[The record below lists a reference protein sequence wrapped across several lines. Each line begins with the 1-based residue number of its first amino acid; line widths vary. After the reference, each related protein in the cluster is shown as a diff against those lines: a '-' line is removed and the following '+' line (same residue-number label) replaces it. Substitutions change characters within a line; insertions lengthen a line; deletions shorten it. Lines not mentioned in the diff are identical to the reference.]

1 MADKVTFLQ
10 FGTGKFIKGYFD
22 WMLSKI
28 DANVEV
34 FAAYF
39 TPKQQYIELKNN
51 NCKYNVIL
59 KDTESTQIDTV
70 KVIKDVFFVKDKKVM
85 LELVHNTNF
94 IVSNTTEKGI
104 LSKDNKN
111 ESYPFI
117 LTSFLYEKF
126 KVQNNQKTVIIP
138 LELVFNNG
146 NFLKKSV
153 LNLAQKHFGNSFRE
167 WVIKTC
173 EFVNILVDCIVVK
186 ESNLNI
192 EREKYYAFYSSHNR
206 LLETLFSKKNLNI
219 YFTQDIDKIAQIK
232 IRVLNGIH
240 TFLATT
246 AFLEGKSTVYECFLD
261 TNYANLIDEMFY
273 NEILPTIDYDKNFVE
288 DFYIKTIN
296 RFKNP
301 YIEHYLKDIAENTYE
316 KFYER
321 ITKTIIDYEK
331 IYKKKP
337 KILMK
342 AFYNLKK
349 MYPNN
354 DNVNSFERY
363 IESFVNEKS

>member
-1 MADKVTFLQ
+1 MVNKVTFLQ
-10 FGTGKFIKGYFD
+10 FGTGKFIKAYFD

-28 DANVEV
+28 DSDIEV
-34 FAAYF
+34 FATYF
-39 TPKQQYIELKNN
+39 TSKQQYIELKNN
-51 NCKYNVIL
+51 NCEYNVIL
-59 KDTESTQIDTV
+59 KDKDSVQIDTV
-70 KVIKDVFFVKDKKVM
+70 KVIKDVFFVKDAETM
-85 LELVHNTNF
+85 LELTHNTNF

-104 LSKDNKN
+104 LSKDNEK

-126 KVQNNQKTVIIP
+126 KIHNDQTITIVP
-138 LELVFNNG
+138 LELIFNNG
-146 NFLKKSV
+146 DFLKKSV
-153 LNLAQKHFGNSFRE
+153 LNLAQKYFENSFRE

-173 EFVNILVDCIVVK
+173 EFVNTLVDCIVVK
-186 ESNLNI
+186 ENNLNI
-192 EREKYYAFYSSHNR
+192 EREKYYAFYSSHNS
-206 LLETLFSKKNLNI
+206 LLETLFSEKNLNI

-246 AFLEGKSTVYECFLD
+246 AFLEGKSTVYECLLD
-261 TNYANLIDEMFY
+261 KNYANLIDEIFY
-273 NEILPTIDYDKNFVE
+273 NEILPTIDYDKHFAE

-301 YIEHYLKDIAENTYE
+301 HIEHYLKDIAENTYE

-321 ITKTIIDYEK
+321 IAKTIIDYEK
-331 IYKKKP
+331 IYNKKP

-363 IESFVNEKS
+363 IESFANEKS

>member
-1 MADKVTFLQ
+1 MADKVSFLQ

-28 DANVEV
+28 NMDIEV

-39 TPKQQYIELKNN
+39 TPKEQYTALKNN
-51 NCKYNVIL
+51 NCKYSVIL
-59 KDTESTQIDTV
+59 KDKESTQIDTV
-70 KVIKDVFFVKDKKVM
+70 NVIKDIFFVKDTKIM
-85 LELVHNTNF
+85 LKLVQNVNF

-104 LSKDNKN
+104 LSKDSEK
-111 ESYPFI
+111 ESYPFL
-117 LTSFLYEKF
+117 LTSFLYEKY
-126 KVQNNQKTVIIP
+126 KIQNNQKIVIIP
-138 LELVFNNG
+138 LELILNNG
-146 NFLKKSV
+146 NLLKTNV
-153 LNLAQKHFGNSFRE
+153 LNLAQEYFDSSFRT
-167 WVIKTC
+167 WIINTC
-173 EFVNILVDCIVVK
+173 EFVNTLVDCIVVK

-192 EREKYYAFYSSHNR
+192 EREKYYAFYANNNS

-219 YFTQDIDKIAQIK
+219 YYTQDIDKIAQIK

-240 TFLATT
+240 TFLALT

-261 TNYANLIDEMFY
+261 KDYTNLINEMFY
-273 NEILPTIDYDKNFVE
+273 SEILPTIDYDKHFVE
-288 DFYIKTIN
+288 DFYIKTTN

-301 YIEHYLKDIAENTYE
+301 HIEHYLKDIAQNSYE

-321 ITKTIIDYEK
+321 IAKTIIDYEK
-331 IYKKKP
+331 LYNKKP
-337 KILMK
+337 RILMK

-363 IESFVNEKS
+363 IESFANEKS